1 MVFIYFCLN
10 ISQSDYWQSWFGGGG
25 GGEGE
30 GGGTGLPAQERQGGV
45 DRGTSFLD
53 PTSLFSSSD
62 PPSNS
67 PDYGYGGGG
76 SGYGGGGS
84 GGYGAAT
91 ASAYRE
97 SEDEAKAAASRHRKL
112 LDAR

>member
-25 GGEGE
+25 GGEEEEG

-45 DRGTSFLD
+45 DRGMSFLD
-53 PTSLFSSSD
+53 PTSLFSSPD

-67 PDYGYGGGG
+67 PDYGYGY
-76 SGYGGGGS
+76 STGGS

>member
-25 GGEGE
+25 GGEEGE
-30 GGGTGLPAQERQGGV
+30 DGGGTGLPAQERQGGV
-45 DRGTSFLD
+45 DRGMSFLD

-67 PDYGYGGGG
+67 PDYGYGYSSGGG
-76 SGYGGGGS
+76 A
-84 GGYGAAT
+84 YGAAT